1 MSQPVRILLSITQ
14 DTAEM
19 KILRFTSRSTT
30 APVHRLADTLP
41 HANEFIR
48 DVLDAASAASFGSLA
63 WPDINRLAARRLR
76 PIAREGQ
83 TNSSQLGHAV
93 VIEMAEQGIIEA
105 ELTTTADGTPMVV
118 RVLRPCVHRLPVSPS
133 LAA

>member
-1 MSQPVRILLSITQ
+1 MRILNAITQ
-14 DTAEM
+14 DTAPM
-19 KILRFTSRSTT
+19 KALRSSTRSEA
-30 APVHRLADTLP
+30 APTKRLADTLP

-48 DVLDAASAASFGSLA
+48 DVLDAASAIPYDSLA

-76 PIAREGQ
+76 PTSREGQ

-93 VIEMAEQGIIEA
+93 VIEMVERGLIDV
-105 ELTTTADGTPMVV
+105 ELTTTGDGTPMVA
-118 RVLRPCVHRLPVSPS
+118 RVLHPRIHRLHTNRS

>member
-1 MSQPVRILLSITQ
+1 MRILLTITQ

-19 KILRFTSRSTT
+19 KVLRSTSRPAT
-30 APVHRLADTLP
+30 APVQRLADTHP
-41 HANEFIR
+41 RANEFIR
-48 DVLDAASAASFGSLA
+48 DVLDATSAASYGSLA

-83 TNSSQLGHAV
+83 MNSSQLGHAV
-93 VIEMAEQGIIEA
+93 VIEMIEQGLIDA
-105 ELTTTADGTPMVV
+105 ELTTTADGTPMVA
-118 RVLRPCVHRLPVSPS
+118 RILSTQPVDGRINRG